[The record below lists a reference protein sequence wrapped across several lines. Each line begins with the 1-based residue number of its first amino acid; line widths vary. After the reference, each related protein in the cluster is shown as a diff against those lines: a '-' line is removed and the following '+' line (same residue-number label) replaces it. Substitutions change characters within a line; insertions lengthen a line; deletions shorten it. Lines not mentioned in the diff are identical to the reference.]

1 MKIKHTRSTIVGGTI
16 ALTIATLLAPA
27 QTVNAAG
34 DTELAIG
41 RTEYMVTC
49 ASCHGGDGKGGGP
62 VGSELTKKPF
72 DLTKIMASNN
82 GQFPF
87 FRVYDVIAGTEDIRA
102 HGGREMPV
110 WGSRFRHDATQL
122 LSLGPLYP
130 GENAEEMIQGR
141 ILRLVYYLRS
151 IQQN

>member
-82 GQFPF
+82 GQGLRRNRGNRRHQGPWRPRDAGVGFAFP
-87 FRVYDVIAGTEDIRA
+87 
-102 HGGREMPV
+102 P
-110 WGSRFRHDATQL
+110 
-122 LSLGPLYP
+122 
-130 GENAEEMIQGR
+130 
-141 ILRLVYYLRS
+141 
-151 IQQN
+151 